1 MIVSADSMLAKRRRS
16 LGDDLGSCG
25 SEKKLKGIDKLQH
38 SDAESND
45 CDTVSQSSLPPSLI
59 NGRRLD
65 ADQLSTDEGD
75 LIVDLDDED
84 YEERRTPAEVDS
96 NQKIPDGSKSQ
107 RVFPYGNLNMM
118 HSSSESESL
127 QAIMAKA
134 QLNGKTGEGRDAAE
148 AGLPTADLVFLQTML
163 CSLQQQ
169 QFAQLQLIQHIQH
182 QLLANG
188 QSQSQL
194 ALSSATSSSILSSS
208 STLSSYYSPQ
218 RHVEHF
224 PGECTEIWSTRLS
237 ELAFVVYAK
246 LTPVH
251 FVVYDR
257 LTNFCFLGIMVV
269 NMKWRRFQKNL
280 S

>member
-1 MIVSADSMLAKRRRS
+1 VLVEFIKYMILALKLSIIKCKVNSIKKLVELRLKLLIVSADSMLAKRRRP
-16 LGDDLGSCG
+16 LGDDLGSCE

-45 CDTVSQSSLPPSLI
+45 CDTVSQSSPPPSLT

-65 ADQLSTDEGD
+65 ADQLSTDEGE

-84 YEERRTPAEVDS
+84 YEERRTPIEVNS
-96 NQKIPDGSKSQ
+96 NQKIPDGSQCQ
-107 RVFPYGNLNMM
+107 RVFPYDNLNIM
-118 HSSSESESL
+118 HSSSESL

-134 QLNGKTGEGRDAAE
+134 QLSGRTGEGRDAAG
-148 AGLPTADLVFLQTML
+148 AGLPTTDLVFLQTML

-194 ALSSATSSSILSSS
+194 ARSSAASSSILSSS
-208 STLSSYYSPQ
+208 TSSSYYSPQ
-218 RHVEHF
+218 RHLEHF
-224 PGECTEIWSTRLS
+224 PGECAE
-237 ELAFVVYAK
+237 
-246 LTPVH
+246 
-251 FVVYDR
+251 
-257 LTNFCFLGIMVV
+257 M
-269 NMKWRRFQKNL
+269 
-280 S
+280 